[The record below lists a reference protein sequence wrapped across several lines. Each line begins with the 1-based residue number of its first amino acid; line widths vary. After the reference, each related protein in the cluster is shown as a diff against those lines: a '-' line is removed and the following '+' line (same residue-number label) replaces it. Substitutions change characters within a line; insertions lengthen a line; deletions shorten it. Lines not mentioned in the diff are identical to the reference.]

1 MNEQQ
6 CARQLCSIPAQ
17 ATDMKSQANREV
29 RLRVPRDLQIYAP
42 LKITALFNPWI
53 TYIIIY
59 GKSK

>member
-42 LKITALFNPWI
+42 LKITALFNP
-53 TYIIIY
+53 
-59 GKSK
+59 